1 MNLTVEFTSRGA
13 GLFFGTLLFL
23 MASLSLLRTVVV
35 PRYLRSVI
43 TDGVLVAV
51 VGISRLVA
59 RIGRTYL
66 RRDAALAWA
75 GPLIIIALLITWLL
89 IYILAYGLLIHGF
102 SGEPLGDA
110 LRESGSSLLTLGFAN
125 DNSSNDA
132 TLLDFL
138 AAATGPVVIA
148 LMIGYLPT
156 IYQTYIDREVQV
168 TIMAPAAGEPAWGPE
183 FLSRMCLTKSIADL
197 PVHLASWAPWA
208 AKLRMT
214 HITSPMLMY
223 VRSGRGTRHFL
234 VSLLTAMDAS
244 ALLIAL
250 NTSLPRTPCY
260 VTLQHGSDAVQTLYV
275 YFGAKQPRVYY
286 LPFRSIWL
294 RKYKHLQPLSAS
306 QLKVPARDAQIAAVH
321 EAAAADASKALA
333 ASGLI
338 GLLDAEKLTTTLTR
352 EEFDY
357 AVDILRRSDF
367 PIEVPIEDA
376 WEMFRATRATY
387 EYPIYAL
394 MRKLDATPAP
404 WSGPRNFA
412 TPTMWPTLAIDVFE
426 QDARASAKSPD
437 GSSTPPAPDAPHQ

>member
-1 MNLTVEFTSRGA
+1 MNLTVELTSRGA
-13 GLFFGTLLFL
+13 GLFFGASLFI
-23 MASLSLLRTVVV
+23 MATLSLLRTVVV

-43 TDGVLVAV
+43 TDGVITAV
-51 VGISRLVA
+51 VGTSRLLA

-102 SGEPLGDA
+102 TGEPIGAA

-125 DNSSNDA
+125 DNRSNEA

-168 TIMAPAAGEPAWGPE
+168 TLMTAAAGEPAWGPE
-183 FLSRMCLTKSIADL
+183 LLSRICLTKSIADL
-197 PVHLASWAPWA
+197 PEHLGAWAQWA

-214 HITSPMLMY
+214 HITYPMLMY

-234 VSLLTAMDAS
+234 LSLLTAMDAS

-250 NTSLPRTPCY
+250 NTSLPRTLSY
-260 VTLQHGSDAVQTLYV
+260 ATLQSGSDAIQTLYV
-275 YFGAKQPRVYY
+275 YFGAKQPRLYY

-294 RKYKHLQPLSAS
+294 RKYKNLRPISVQ
-306 QLKVPARDAQIAAVH
+306 QLKVPAREARIAAVH
-321 EAAAADASKALA
+321 EAAAIDSTNALV
-333 ASGLI
+333 ASGLV
-338 GLLDAEKLTTTLTR
+338 GVLNTEKLTTTLTR

-357 AVDILRRSDF
+357 AVDVLRRSDF

-376 WEMFRATRATY
+376 WEMFRATRAIY

-394 MRKLDATPAP
+394 MRKLDVTPAP
-404 WSGPRNFA
+404 WSGPRNFD

-426 QDARASAKSPD
+426 RDPRASATSPD
-437 GSSTPPAPDAPHQ
+437 GSSNPPAPDAPHQ

>member
-1 MNLTVEFTSRGA
+1 MNLTVELTSRA
-13 GLFFGTLLFL
+13 AALLFGTLLFI
-23 MASLSLLRTVVV
+23 MATLSLLRTVVV

-43 TDGVLVAV
+43 TDGVLAAV
-51 VGISRLVA
+51 VGTSRLVA

-75 GPLIIIALLITWLL
+75 GPMIIIALLITWLL
-89 IYILAYGLLIHGF
+89 IYVLAYGLLIHGF
-102 SGEPLGDA
+102 SGEPIGDA
-110 LRESGSSLLTLGFAN
+110 LRESGSSLLTLGTVGN
-125 DNSSNDA
+125 NSNNEA
-132 TLLDFL
+132 TQIDFL
-138 AAATGPVVIA
+138 AALTGPVVIA

-168 TIMAPAAGEPAWGPE
+168 TLMAAAGGEPAWGPE
-183 FLSRMCLTKSIADL
+183 LLSRICLSKSIADL
-197 PVHLASWAPWA
+197 PEHLASWAPWA

-214 HITSPMLMY
+214 HVTYPMLMY
-223 VRSGRGTRHFL
+223 VRSGHGTRHFL

-250 NTSLPRTPCY
+250 NTSLPRTPSY
-260 VTLQHGSDAVQTLYV
+260 ITLQHGSNAVQTLYV
-275 YFGAKQPRVYY
+275 FFGAKQPRVYY

-294 RKYKHLQPLSAS
+294 RKYKHLQPLSAK
-306 QLKVPARDAQIAAVH
+306 QLKVPSRDARIAAVH
-321 EAAAADASKALA
+321 QAAAADGEKALTT
-333 ASGLI
+333 SVLV
-338 GLLDAEKLTTTLTR
+338 GLLDTEKLTTTLTR
-352 EEFDY
+352 AEFDH

-367 PIEVPIEDA
+367 PIEVPIDDA

-404 WSGPRNFA
+404 WSGPRNFD

-426 QDARASAKSPD
+426 QNRRASAKSPD
-437 GSSTPPAPDAPHQ
+437 GSSNPPAPDAPHQ